1 MGVPRI
7 VLDTNVLVAGLRSR
21 RGQAF
26 KLLSLLGSR
35 RFQVC
40 ISVPMVFEY
49 EDVLAREKIGV
60 SSEAAN
66 AVIDYLCAV
75 ARRQEVYFL
84 WRPFL
89 PDPKDDLV
97 LELAV
102 ASGSAAIITYNV
114 RDFAGIAQF
123 NLRALRP
130 VEFLAELGGYP

>member
-1 MGVPRI
+1 M
-7 VLDTNVLVAGLRSR
+7 TGLIAVSRKWLSRS
-21 RGQAF
+21 
-26 KLLSLLGSR
+26 
-35 RFQVC
+35 
-40 ISVPMVFEY
+40 Y
-49 EDVLAREKIGV
+49 EDVLARETIGV
-60 SSEAAN
+60 SAEAAD
-66 AVIDYLCAV
+66 AVIGYLCAV

-114 RDFAGIAQF
+114 RDFGGIAQF